1 MQGFPLQVLAG
12 LSTGA
17 IYASLALALV
27 MIYRAT
33 GDLNFAQGQM
43 AMMSAFVAAAL
54 IRAGLPYAGAI
65 LLTVALSFAGGC
77 VLYLGLVRPVAE
89 RDATSGVVLLLGIYM
104 ILDSAAGFVWG
115 HDPSDFP
122 SPFGD
127 GGLFSNSF
135 MSAHELGTIVCVLV
149 LMGAMQAAFRLT
161 RLGLGLRA
169 AAEAPQSSALVG
181 IPVIRM
187 VAFGWGAAAAVGA
200 LAGVLVAPMVLLEPQ
215 MMAGILVYGFAGA
228 LLGGIDSPLG
238 AALGGFL
245 VGVAE
250 NLLGTYVIGTELK
263 FSAALI
269 LIVAVLIL
277 RPAGLFG
284 RRLAVRV

>member
-1 MQGFPLQVLAG
+1 MQGFTLQVLAG

-43 AMMSAFVAAAL
+43 AMVSAFVAAAL
-54 IRAGLPYAGAI
+54 IRAGLPYPWAI
-65 LLTVALSFAGGC
+65 LLTLALSFAAGC
-77 VLYLGLVRPVAE
+77 ALYVGLVRPVAE
-89 RDATSGVVLLLGIYM
+89 RDGTSGVVLLLGVYM
-104 ILDSAAGFVWG
+104 ILDSAAGFIWG

-122 SPFGD
+122 SPFD
-127 GGLFSNSF
+127 DRGLFSNPF
-135 MSAHELGTIVCVLV
+135 MSAHELGTIVCVLL
-149 LMGAMQAAFRLT
+149 LMGAMQAVFRFT
-161 RLGLGLRA
+161 RLGLGMRA
-169 AAEAPQSSALVG
+169 AAEAPQSSYLVG

-187 VAFGWGAAAAVGA
+187 IAFGWGAAAAVGA

-215 MMAGILVYGFAGA
+215 MMGSVLVYGFAGA
-228 LLGGIDSPLG
+228 LLGGIASPLA

-263 FSAALI
+263 LSAALV
-269 LIVAVLIL
+269 LIVAILIL
-277 RPAGLFG
+277 TPAGLCG
-284 RRLAVRV
+284 RRVVVRV